1 MNEFIKKEDFIT
13 SLKLKEKK
21 LAWTASFFM
30 WLMGLS
36 RINKDWQK
44 IPNKTISLKSFDDI
58 LDYYG
63 NTVNLNADAYKNLP
77 SEGPFI
83 TISNHPFGMWDGV
96 VLVKVIGEKRPDIKV
111 MAYEMLN
118 KIPIGSY
125 FIPVDPFKTN
135 EQTRNSLLGTK
146 LALQQLREGRPLGI
160 FPAGE
165 VSFYQK
171 KSKKVEDRQWQLPII
186 KLIQKAKVPIVPVY
200 FFGQNSNTF
209 LSLGKINAMLAKSFL
224 NREFLNKTNQ
234 QFSVSIGKPIT
245 VDEQQ
250 GFTNIEAYSLFLR
263 NKVYELETTL

>member
-1 MNEFIKKEDFIT
+1 MNEFIKKEDFVA
-13 SLKLKEKK
+13 SLKLKQKK

-44 IPNKTISLKSFDDI
+44 IPNKNSSLKTFDDI
-58 LDYYG
+58 LNYYG
-63 NTVNLNADAYKNLP
+63 NTVKFNVDAYKNLP
-77 SEGPFI
+77 NDGPFI

-135 EQTRNSLLGTK
+135 EQTKNSLFGTK

-171 KSKKVEDRQWQLPII
+171 KSKKVEDRIWQLPII
-186 KLIQKAKVPIVPVY
+186 KLIQKAKVPIVPV
-200 FFGQNSNTF
+200 FFYGENSKTF
-209 LSLGKINAMLAKSFL
+209 LLLGRINAMLAKSFL

-234 QFSVSIGKPIT
+234 QFSISIGKPIT
-245 VDEQQ
+245 VEEQQ
-250 GFTNIEAYSLFLR
+250 AFSSLEDYSLFLR
-263 NKVYELETTL
+263 NKVYELKTSV